1 MARLDIQIVA
11 IRLARVAYV
20 ALLGTAVRNAI
31 NRRGG
36 MLANV
41 PPMRVAV
48 RSGQGSGR
56 TRQAR
61 WDGCNG
67 ARDRLQM
74 QRAADTV

>member
-48 RSGQGSGR
+48 R
-56 TRQAR
+56 
-61 WDGCNG
+61 
-67 ARDRLQM
+67 
-74 QRAADTV
+74 